1 MGTDSGNGGL
11 VEQNRGTQWPA
22 RRLVVKITAIEPW
35 DRRLGLGLVCICL
48 AGYAWAQAPVAN
60 PSDAQG
66 SAATA
71 MASLEQ
77 PMVTAAN
84 KPHDDSFVIGN
95 DDVLAIHVWK
105 EPDLS
110 RSVPV

>member
-1 MGTDSGNGGL
+1 MGTDSGNGTL
-11 VEQNRGTQWPA
+11 VERNRGRQRPA
-22 RRLVVKITAIEPW
+22 RRLVVKIAAIEPW

-48 AGYAWAQAPVAN
+48 AGCAWAQAPVTN

-71 MASLEQ
+71 IASLAQ
-77 PMVTAAN
+77 PMVAASN

-95 DDVLAIHVWK
+95 DDVLAIH
-105 EPDLS
+105 
-110 RSVPV
+110 